1 MTFTTQIKEEITKEE
16 NNNIEDLT
24 SLCTYL
30 KFNATL
36 EEDKMTVMVVNASV
50 ARWIFKLLKTN
61 YNVLIK
67 LTTRTMKRFKARN
80 LYILEVKEKL
90 DLIYKDIDNIFKEIS
105 TSSDEEKKA
114 FLKGM
119 FLACGSINDPKKN
132 QYHLEFLVKE
142 DDDAKLID
150 DLLNSLKIKSKV
162 LKRDREYMVY
172 VKSSENISDFIK
184 YLGAFNALFYFE
196 DIRIYKDHKNMV
208 NRLNNCEQAN
218 VERTLKSSKVILDN
232 IKYLEDNDLL
242 MLLDERSKEIIEYK
256 KKYPDTSLGELADI
270 ITMETNKSITKSGI
284 NHHFRKINALVK
296 KAKENHE

>member
-132 QYHLEFLVKE
+132 QYHLELLVKE
-142 DDDAKLID
+142 EEDAKLID

-242 MLLDERSKEIIEYK
+242 MLLDDRSKEIIEYK
-256 KKYPDTSLGELADI
+256 KKYPDTSLGELAEI

>member
-50 ARWIFKLLKTN
+50 VRWIFKLLKTN

-90 DLIYKDIDNIFKEIS
+90 DLIYKDIDNIFKEIN

-119 FLACGSINDPKKN
+119 FLACGSVNDPKKN
-132 QYHLEFLVKE
+132 PYHLEFLVKE
-142 DDDAKLID
+142 EEDAKLID

-172 VKSSENISDFIK
+172 V
-184 YLGAFNALFYFE
+184 
-196 DIRIYKDHKNMV
+196 
-208 NRLNNCEQAN
+208 
-218 VERTLKSSKVILDN
+218 
-232 IKYLEDNDLL
+232 
-242 MLLDERSKEIIEYK
+242 
-256 KKYPDTSLGELADI
+256 
-270 ITMETNKSITKSGI
+270 
-284 NHHFRKINALVK
+284 
-296 KAKENHE
+296 